1 MTSSTLGLVA
11 GLLLGVAAAAG
22 GLWGFIV
29 ALLLGA
35 AGYLIGAHRDGE
47 LDLANVTALLR
58 GRGRD

>member
-11 GLLLGVAAAAG
+11 GLLLGIAAAAG
-22 GLWGFIV
+22 GLGGFLI

-47 LDLANVTALLR
+47 LDLSALLR
-58 GRGRD
+58 RRDRD